1 MFKFISAILVSLLLS
16 LSVYAQAGTQPSVM
30 KPSTTRGPV
39 FRANKEQIAQAQ
51 RTLKIPESGKV
62 DTATRVAVMQFQ
74 SGNGLRATGTL
85 NRATLE
91 KMGIGLTEAQKQIPV
106 SASSLPKVKGERAAR
121 GPVFRAN
128 KDQITAAQRM
138 MKQRGMFNG
147 SETGKLDDETRTALK
162 SFQERNGLKIT
173 GTLNA
178 ATLQKMG
185 IGLTDK
191 QRENTSGGS
200 Q

>member
-1 MFKFISAILVSLLLS
+1 MFKIISAILVSLVLS
-16 LSVYAQAGTQPSVM
+16 LSVNAQAGSQN
-30 KPSTTRGPV
+30 STSRPATTKAPV
-39 FRANKEQIAQAQ
+39 FRANKEQVSQAQ
-51 RTLKIPESGKV
+51 RMLKVPESGKI

-91 KMGIGLTEAQKQIPV
+91 KMGIQLTETQKTIPV
-106 SASSLPKVKGERAAR
+106 SASSLPKTTRERAAR

-128 KDQITAAQRM
+128 KSQIVAAQRM
-138 MKQRGMFNG
+138 MKQGGMFNG
-147 SETGKLDDETRTALK
+147 TESGKLDDETRSALR
-162 SFQERNGLKIT
+162 SYQERNGLKVT
-173 GTLNA
+173 GTLNVL
-178 ATLQKMG
+178 TLQKMG

-191 QRENTSGGS
+191 QRESSSGGS

>member
-1 MFKFISAILVSLLLS
+1 MFKFVTAILVSLLLS
-16 LSVYAQAGTQPSVM
+16 LSVNAQLGAQPSAS
-30 KPSTTRGPV
+30 KPATTKGPV
-39 FRANKEQIAQAQ
+39 FRANKEQISQAQ
-51 RTLKIPESGKV
+51 RTLKLPESGKI
-62 DTATRVAVMQFQ
+62 DTATRVAIMQFQ
-74 SGNGLRATGTL
+74 SGNSLRATGTL

-91 KMGIGLTEAQKQIPV
+91 KMGIQLTEAQKKIPV
-106 SASSLPKVKGERAAR
+106 SASSLPKAPNERTAR

-147 SETGKLDDETRTALK
+147 SETGKLDDETRVALK
-162 SFQERNGLKIT
+162 SYQERNGLKVT